1 MKPVKIVV
9 ITGLSGSGKSTA
21 IRALEDLDYF
31 CIDNMPVVLLPRF
44 LNLLHDGTNPIK
56 HVGLVI
62 DARGD
67 FLAEAEA
74 TFRAV
79 KAEGHH
85 LEILFLEADD
95 DTLVRRYSETR
106 RKHPLAPKGT
116 VEEGV
121 LAERNALNDL
131 RHMADHVIDSTT
143 FNVHELKRALGHLF
157 SDQPDQ
163 PRRLIVN
170 VVSFGFKAGLPK
182 GADLVFDVRFLLNP
196 HFVSTLRAKTGLQ
209 PDVSHY
215 VLSQPNTR
223 IFLNHLTA
231 LLDFLLPQYEA
242 EGKTYLTIAIGCT
255 GGKHRSVA
263 IAEFIAAHIAK
274 SPCTVNTHHR
284 DMPR

>member
-1 MKPVKIVV
+1 MKPVQIVV

-31 CIDNMPVVLLPRF
+31 CIDNMPVVLLPKF
-44 LNLLHDGTNPIK
+44 LDLLHGADNPIQK
-56 HVGLVI
+56 MGLVV
-62 DARGD
+62 DARGA
-67 FLAEAEA
+67 FLTEAEA

-106 RKHPLAPKGT
+106 RKHPLAPRGS

-121 LAERNALNDL
+121 LAERHALQDL
-131 RHMADHVIDSTT
+131 RHMADHVLGTT
-143 FNVHELKRALGHLF
+143 PLNVHDLRRAVGRLF
-157 SDQPDQ
+157 SDQKED
-163 PRRLIVN
+163 RRLIVN

-196 HFVSTLRAKTGLQ
+196 HFIPELRPQTGLQ
-209 PDVSHY
+209 PDVSRY
-215 VLSQPNTR
+215 VLSQPKTQTF
-223 IFLNHLTA
+223 IEHLSSM
-231 LLDFLLPQYEA
+231 LDFLIPQYEA
-242 EGKTYLTIAIGCT
+242 EGKSYLTIAIGCT

-263 IAEFIAAHIAK
+263 IAQFIAEHLAC
-274 SPCTVNTHHR
+274 SPHTINTHHR